1 MGDLSY
7 SLPTGSVAQEKVANA
22 TAASVGSWS
31 LGLWKW
37 KSKGGKQGR
46 ERKPQ
51 PFSLNLL
58 G

>member
-7 SLPTGSVAQEKVANA
+7 SLPTVSVAQEKVANA
-22 TAASVGSWS
+22 AASVGSWGV
-31 LGLWKW
+31 GLWKW